1 MSTRRRSKAPRSAAT
16 AVAPVAVQSPAR
28 HTPVVGGATRLT
40 APTYRWRQ
48 FPVYF
53 ALVLGLFIG
62 LELGLVAGWLES
74 SLLTTIFSVGVAIL
88 LGFGIARLVVVWMV
102 SRNWVK
108 PRPRRRR

>member
-1 MSTRRRSKAPRSAAT
+1 MSTRRRSKRPGVSASAPVSVPNPAGR
-16 AVAPVAVQSPAR
+16 APVA
-28 HTPVVGGATRLT
+28 GGAIRPA

-53 ALVLGLFIG
+53 ALALGMFIG

-74 SLLTTIFSVGVAIL
+74 SLLTTLFSVGVAIL
-88 LGFGIARLVVVWMV
+88 LGFGIARLVVVWMMG
-102 SRNWVK
+102 RNWVK

>member
-1 MSTRRRSKAPRSAAT
+1 MSTKRRSKRPGVSTTAPMPGQTSAT
-16 AVAPVAVQSPAR
+16 HAPVA
-28 HTPVVGGATRLT
+28 GGASRPTP
-40 APTYRWRQ
+40 PTYRWRQ

-74 SLLTTIFSVGVAIL
+74 SLLTTLFSVSVAIL
-88 LGFGIARLVVVWMV
+88 LGFGIARLVVVWMI

-108 PRPRRRR
+108 PRARRRR